1 MNRQRRIPVRIK
13 LTLLYCALFDS
24 AALVYIL
31 VKALATGENW
41 NGFQPALVGI
51 GIATIVALIAGWVLA
66 GLALRP
72 LRSIL
77 TTTRQVS
84 ASNLEQRIDLDGPND
99 EIRELA
105 DTIDDL
111 FSRLEHAFTQ
121 QQQFVTNAAHE
132 LRTPLAIARAAIE
145 LGISELAGTKRNL
158 NQLPTY
164 LHQAHTALATTE
176 ALLERLLQ
184 LARTTHVTTDHA
196 ELLDLAEITR
206 AVIDDLRP
214 AAQRADIT
222 FDTALSPTPVCGIPG
237 LLDRAIANV
246 LDNAVRYGPTK
257 GVIRVDTAPNLN
269 GEAQIRVVNS
279 GPVFN
284 QETVDSLFAPFNR
297 GPLTRSTNGPTGHGL
312 GLSITTAIVTA
323 HQGTVTARPG
333 VENGLDLAIR
343 LPRSPICRNDK
354 ASPTPI
360 ATDDDAERL
369 ATRSGGRRA

>member
-1 MNRQRRIPVRIK
+1 MNRPRHVPVRIK
-13 LTLLYCALFDS
+13 LTLLYCALFDG
-24 AALVYIL
+24 AALVYIV
-31 VKALATGENW
+31 VKAVASGENW
-41 NGFQPALVGI
+41 DGLQPALVGI
-51 GIATIVALIAGWVLA
+51 GIATVVAVIAGWVLA

-77 TTTRQVS
+77 TTTRRVS

-111 FSRLEHAFTQ
+111 FGRLEHAFTQ

-132 LRTPLAIARAAIE
+132 LRTPLAIARAAVE
-145 LGISELAGTKRNL
+145 LGIGELAGETQDL

-164 LHQAHTALATTE
+164 LHQAHAALATTD
-176 ALLERLLQ
+176 ALLEHLLL

-206 AVIDDLRP
+206 SVLDDLRP
-214 AAQRADIT
+214 AAQHANIT
-222 FDTALSPTPVCGIPG
+222 FDTALSSTPVCGIPG

-246 LDNAVRYGPTK
+246 LDNAVRYGPRK
-257 GVIRVDTAPNLN
+257 GVIRIDTAPNLN

-279 GPVFN
+279 GPIFD

-297 GPLTRSTNGPTGHGL
+297 GPLTRSTHGPAGHGL
-312 GLSITTAIVTA
+312 GLSIATAIVQA

-343 LPRSPICRNDK
+343 LPLSPISRNDH
-354 ASPTPI
+354 ASGWSHQR
-360 ATDDDAERL
+360 DLD
-369 ATRSGGRRA
+369 RSV